1 MEANLN
7 LSTSRSLHE
16 SISTLNFNLESTD
29 NIQLIHYSSFI
40 VYHSSII
47 RLLLCLVII
56 PLSIFTPFG
65 NTAFAQKVVIIN
77 GQSSICQGDSATL
90 TANDGYST
98 YLWSTGSTLKN
109 IKVGASGRYSV
120 TVTDAQS
127 NSLSD
132 TINVTVHS
140 LLNAAIMGV
149 PYVCNGR
156 STAIFVEGNFK
167 SVQWSTNEST
177 NQISVSMPGTYA
189 VTVTDSNSCS
199 SSSNMI
205 IRDGSKPYNSLPD
218 TVKICQGDS
227 SFLNAATPSALSY
240 YWNTDDTTAT
250 LTVRDSGRYNVIVS
264 TGQCVNYD
272 TVYVLTLLPPV
283 INLGADT
290 AICKGDTLK
299 LQTQLSSLYTYK
311 WSNGSTRST
320 LDVVN
325 DGIYGVEVSFGKC
338 IAGDTI
344 DVAIF
349 DKTQG
354 KILDTV
360 ICTPQYRISGK
371 LRGAKFYKWSTGVTD
386 SVLTVSKSGSYNLLA
401 NNGKCYVSHDF
412 ALRFKIIPIVELGKD
427 TVICQDLGRK
437 SLLLSGGVKGEAT
450 YQWQDNSDK
459 NTFQVRET
467 GIYTVKAS
475 NECGETTDALRVD
488 IKNCYE
494 VFVPNAFSPNG
505 DSFNETLSV
514 FPSENIVKVNQFS
527 IFDRWGNI
535 VFSATNFM
543 QTEVSKYTWDGRFNN
558 KSLSPDVFVYFIE
571 FVTTDGH
578 VLMQKGDVTLMK

>member
-1 MEANLN
+1 MEAKIYQ
-7 LSTSRSLHE
+7 STSQNLHE
-16 SISTLNFNLESTD
+16 LTLTFNMNLQATD
-29 NIQLIHYSSFI
+29 NYQLLVNSSFI
-40 VYHSSII
+40 IHHSSF
-47 RLLLCLVII
+47 RNLLFSFLII
-56 PLSIFTPFG
+56 PLSIFTPFS
-65 NTAFAQKVVIIN
+65 TSTFAQKIIIIN
-77 GQSSICQGDSATL
+77 GQSSVCQGDSATL

-109 IKVGASGRYSV
+109 IRVGASGRYSV

-127 NSLSD
+127 NLLSD
-132 TINVTVHS
+132 TMNVTVHS
-140 LLNAAIMGV
+140 LPNATIMGV

-156 STAIFVEGNFK
+156 STAIFVEGNFRV
-167 SVQWSTNEST
+167 VQWSTNEST
-177 NQISVSMPGTYA
+177 KQISVSTPGTYA

-199 SSSNMI
+199 GSSNMI
-205 IRDGSKPYNSLPD
+205 IRDGSKTYNSLPD
-218 TVKICQGDS
+218 TVKICEGDS
-227 SFLNAATPSALSY
+227 SFLNASTPSALSY

-272 TVYVLTLLPPV
+272 TVYVLTLSPPLV
-283 INLGADT
+283 NLGADT

-299 LQTQLSSLYTYK
+299 LQAELSPLYSYK
-311 WSNGSTRST
+311 WTDGSTRPT

-325 DGIYGVEVSFGKC
+325 EGIYGVEVSFGKC

-349 DKTQG
+349 NKTQG

-371 LRGAKFYKWSTGVTD
+371 LRGAKFYKWNTGIAD
-386 SVLTVSKSGSYNLLA
+386 SVLTVSKSGTYNLLA

-412 ALRFKIIPIVELGKD
+412 DLRFKIIPIVELGKD
-427 TVICQDLGRK
+427 TIICQDFGRK
-437 SLLLSGGVKGEAT
+437 SLLLIGGVKAEAT

-475 NECGETTDALRVD
+475 NECGETTDALKVD

-514 FPSENIVKVNQFS
+514 FPSENITKVNQFS

-543 QTEVSKYTWDGRFNN
+543 QTEVSKYAWDGRFNN

-578 VLMQKGDVTLMK
+578 VLMQKGDVTLMR

>member
-7 LSTSRSLHE
+7 LSTSRSLYE
-16 SISTLNFNLESTD
+16 SISTLNFNLESADD
-29 NIQLIHYSSFI
+29 NQLVLNSSFTI
-40 VYHSSII
+40 HHSSL
-47 RLLLCLVII
+47 RLFLLLTII
-56 PLSIFTPFG
+56 PLSIFTPFSTSG
-65 NTAFAQKVVIIN
+65 FAQKITLIN

-98 YLWSTGSTLKN
+98 YTWSTGSTLKN
-109 IKVGASGRYSV
+109 IRVGASGRYSV

-127 NSLSD
+127 NTTAD

-140 LLNAAIMGV
+140 LPNADIMGV

-156 STAIFVEGNFK
+156 STAIFVEGNFRA
-167 SVQWSTNEST
+167 VHWSTNEST
-177 NQISVSMPGTYA
+177 KQISVNTPGTYA

-199 SSSNMI
+199 NSSNMI

-218 TVKICQGDS
+218 TVKICEGDS
-227 SFLNAATPSALSY
+227 SFLNASTPSALSY

-272 TVYVLTLLPPV
+272 TVYVLTLSPPIV
-283 INLGADT
+283 NLGADT

-299 LQTQLSSLYTYK
+299 LQTKLSPLYSYK
-311 WSNGSTRST
+311 WSDGSTRPT

-325 DGIYGVEVSFGKC
+325 EGIYGVEISFGKC

-349 DKTQG
+349 DKRQG

-371 LRGAKFYKWSTGVTD
+371 LRGAKFYKWNTGIAD
-386 SVLTVSKSGSYNLLA
+386 SVLTVSKSGTYNLLA
-401 NNGKCYVSHDF
+401 NNGKCFVSHDF
-412 ALRFKIIPIVELGKD
+412 DLRFKIIPIVELGKD
-427 TVICQDLGRK
+427 TIICQDLGRK

-475 NECGETTDALRVD
+475 NECGETTDALKVD

-514 FPSENIVKVNQFS
+514 FPSENIAKVNQFS

-535 VFSATNFM
+535 VFNATNFT
-543 QTEVSKYTWDGRFNN
+543 QTEVSKYAWDGRFNN